1 MYGNARK
8 AGSSGDTNRAS
19 RGGASR
25 GGKDQSRRR
34 ICSQRNPFHIHK
46 NAVQWNGFVDSRTDM
61 TKAVEVAHGVRG
73 VTSVKNDL
81 RLK

>member
-8 AGSSGDTNRAS
+8 AGSSGDTIRAS
-19 RGGASR
+19 RGGAFR
-25 GGKDQSRRR
+25 GGKDHGRRR
-34 ICSQRNPFHIHK
+34 ICSQSYPFHTHK
-46 NAVQWNGFVDSRTDM
+46 SAVQCSGFVESRTDM